1 MCPHISFY
9 YGTRPGGHSLIWPMP
24 VWPAIWPG
32 EASGTG
38 EGIRI
43 GVCLSGLVLVGGRV
57 VKDPAPT
64 GERDLGKGSVQIL
77 ARLAIMCG
85 QRHTFGPSA
94 IRLPARPPGPVMRQ
108 RSVTAGTARQ

>member
-1 MCPHISFY
+1 
-9 YGTRPGGHSLIWPMP
+9 
-24 VWPAIWPG
+24 
-32 EASGTG
+32 
-38 EGIRI
+38 
-43 GVCLSGLVLVGGRV
+43 VCLSGLVLVGGRV

-94 IRLPARPPGPVMRQ
+94 IRLPVRPPGPVMR
-108 RSVTAGTARQ
+108 